1 MNLFF
6 LRSRE
11 DFQTV
16 ISSSD
21 PVCPVG
27 YINFTKLRLIPK
39 NRDNESEVVVK
50 KSIDYLS
57 DLNESS
63 YSDLSD
69 PDLSETELEFIEMEN
84 RMKESMSKEEI
95 AIMSRSNSLSHGGS
109 GSLLSSPV
117 RALAK
122 RVSCDDGTRYVD
134 DESHI
139 DINGASK
146 NGWLDTNKDFG
157 DGLSKNTSF
166 RYEMEQRPI
175 ENKPNVAINNRGWMW
190 ISGIQ
195 GNGATSKEGMQ
206 NAIDQLIMIVSENGY
221 ELNDLCY
228 TSLYVRNM
236 NDYTELNAIYV
247 KAFNFANPPS
257 RVCIECPL
265 SDGLQVIIEAV
276 AFRPQNNDLS
286 NQRHTMHVQSISHW
300 APANIGPYS
309 QATRIGEITYIAGT
323 QTANNYKFKMK
334 FKCFIFHRI
343 LRTNCTGTRQHDNH
357 RRWHSSTM

>member
-1 MNLFF
+1 M
-6 LRSRE
+6 
-11 DFQTV
+11 
-16 ISSSD
+16 
-21 PVCPVG
+21 
-27 YINFTKLRLIPK
+27 PK
-39 NRDNESEVVVK
+39 NRDNELEVVVK

-117 RALAK
+117 KVIAK
-122 RVSCDDGTRYVD
+122 RASSDDGSKSAGE
-134 DESHI
+134 ESNATV
-139 DINGASK
+139 NGTSK
-146 NGWLDTNKDFG
+146 NGWLDPSKEIG
-157 DGLSKNTSF
+157 DNLSKLSF
-166 RYEMEQRPI
+166 RFDIEQRPI

-195 GNGATSKEGMQ
+195 GTGATSEEGMQ
-206 NAIDQLIMIVSENGY
+206 HAMDTLIMLVSENGY
-221 ELNDLCY
+221 ELTDLCY

-236 NDYTELNAIYV
+236 NDYAELNAVYV
-247 KAFNFANPPS
+247 KVFNFSNPPS

-276 AFRPQNNDLS
+276 AFRPQNNDIQ

-309 QATRIGEITYIAGT
+309 QSTRIGEITYIAG
-323 QTANNYKFKMK
+323 K
-334 FKCFIFHRI
+334 IFSASLEYSI
-343 LRTNCTGTRQHDNH
+343 GMN
-357 RRWHSSTM
+357 

>member
-1 MNLFF
+1 MYIFAIF
-6 LRSRE
+6 RE

-27 YINFTKLRLIPK
+27 YINFTKLRLNPK
-39 NRDNESEVVVK
+39 TRDNESSVVVK

-95 AIMSRSNSLSHGGS
+95 AIMSRSNSLSHGGGS
-109 GSLLSSPV
+109 GSLLASPV
-117 RALAK
+117 RVLTKKA
-122 RVSCDDGTRYVD
+122 SCDETNT
-134 DESHI
+134 ETPN
-139 DINGASK
+139 DISSTIK
-146 NGWLDTNKDFG
+146 NGLLDAHKDSC
-157 DGLSKNTSF
+157 DGLSKNATF
-166 RYEMEQRPI
+166 CFDIEQRPI

-195 GNGATSKEGMQ
+195 GAGATSKEGMQ
-206 NAIDQLIMIVSENGY
+206 NAIDSLIQIICENGY

-228 TSLYVRNM
+228 ISLYVRSM
-236 NDYTELNAIYV
+236 NEYAELNAVY
-247 KAFNFANPPS
+247 AQALNFTNPPS
-257 RVCIECPL
+257 RVCVECPL
-265 SDGLQVIIEAV
+265 PDGLQVIVEAV
-276 AFRPQNNDLS
+276 AFRARNNDVN
-286 NQRHTMHVQSISHW
+286 NQRHTLHVQSISHW

-309 QATRIGEITYIAGT
+309 QSTRVGEITYIAGSF
-323 QTANNYKFKMK
+323 QDFINFFFVKNN
-334 FKCFIFHRI
+334 I
-343 LRTNCTGTRQHDNH
+343 D
-357 RRWHSSTM
+357 